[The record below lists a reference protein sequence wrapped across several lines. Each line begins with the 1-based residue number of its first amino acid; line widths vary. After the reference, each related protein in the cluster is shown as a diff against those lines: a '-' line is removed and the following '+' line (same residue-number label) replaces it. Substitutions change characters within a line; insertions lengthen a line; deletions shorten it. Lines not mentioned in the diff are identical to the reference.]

1 MYEGR
6 TKFAV
11 RNSPPDIFCLLN
23 FSANPTEIKWQ
34 KYTSC
39 GFCFTK
45 NLKIE
50 SPVVYK
56 VKLKNADDTVLLDS
70 ATYEW
75 MISDPYL
82 SKIDFLN
89 NLRKHSSGCAVF
101 QKTWR
106 KADGDYKTETIYL
119 HKIIAERFL
128 VDQKRDNKSLVGAKN
143 GDKLD
148 CRVDNLIYR
157 SRAVASRQR
166 KTSSKT
172 GFTGVYQEHNRYRAV
187 ISVHGKPVHLGMFD
201 TAEEAALAYNK
212 MSKEMYGEDGKLN
225 RMKGS

>member
-1 MYEGR
+1 M
-6 TKFAV
+6 
-11 RNSPPDIFCLLN
+11 LN
-23 FSANPTEIKWQ
+23 Q
-34 KYTSC
+34 KLEKQT
-39 GFCFTK
+39 
-45 NLKIE
+45 
-50 SPVVYK
+50 PVVYK

-70 ATYEW
+70 PTYEW
-75 MISDPYL
+75 IIADPYL
-82 SKIDFLN
+82 SKIDFIH

-119 HKIIAERFL
+119 HKLIAEKFL
-128 VDQKRDNKSLVGAKN
+128 GEQKGNGKSLVGAKN

-148 CRVDNLIYR
+148 CRVENLIYR

-201 TAEEAALAYNK
+201 TAEEAAMAYNK

-225 RMKGS
+225 KVK